1 MCTHKSRIIPRVG
14 TQNCANIDKTSF
26 FVNVCLFQL
35 ISYNRALTKITHT
48 SYLLCIL
55 LALVSTSCAAV
66 EPKAEKADAQNEALV
81 SQYENEGNWSERAR
95 EVLVNALSLTGVRY
109 KYGGNSPETGFDCS
123 GFVRY
128 VFKQATSLTLPR
140 SAIEISQLGTTIPK
154 HELQPGDLVF
164 FNTLKSAFSH
174 VGIYVGNNR
183 FIHSP
188 SSGGKV
194 RVESMQDGYWAKRFN
209 GAQRI
214 ENSKE
219 ASQ

>member
-1 MCTHKSRIIPRVG
+1 
-14 TQNCANIDKTSF
+14 
-26 FVNVCLFQL
+26 
-35 ISYNRALTKITHT
+35 
-48 SYLLCIL
+48 L